1 MAAKKT
7 VRILRT
13 LPLEGVIY
21 QANDLVKFTA
31 DELKKLDE
39 SAYDAEKAAVDYCK
53 GLEIQA
59 VDLGE
64 DPRVKKKEKKAES
77 TEDDEGELAE

>member
-31 DELKKLDE
+31 DELKKQPLIIVR
-39 SAYDAEKAAVDYCK
+39 AWKFR
-53 GLEIQA
+53 L
-59 VDLGE
+59 
-64 DPRVKKKEKKAES
+64 
-77 TEDDEGELAE
+77 